1 MSTIFKSSL
10 ASRETN
16 HDANIIK
23 SRYPGIP
30 DLDMTLYHSM
40 RVSTG
45 HRGWNYS
52 TAVRDPRKTHY
63 QVSGVS
69 IAHWSIASSSSSPPS
84 SSSSSSSSAPS
95 CLIIGAC
102 PVPCKTEQYPF
113 SNNKYL
119 EKQTRTL
126 LTTLTQD
133 HHITA
138 YMSLMAECDD
148 ENGTTSSPFRPY
160 SKVDLPIVNPSAKF
174 YKLGIKDCNVTKD
187 EDILA
192 FVDQAIH
199 LLQSGERVYL
209 HCWGGHGRAGTVNCL
224 ILCRVY
230 GMSASDALDYC
241 QFIHDC
247 RASHIDVASP
257 QTLVQATQ
265 VRRICDYMIA
275 QEALIQEKAL
285 LQAERDALKQALEG
299 EAFIQAEQEAF
310 DREAFIQAEQAVTDR
325 ILSGHI
331 SVSRGLNEG
340 QRHASQESKVSDEE
354 DILVEIEYEEEFY
367 GDFDEYD
374 DDEYDEADKYDDLAD
389 EFENTVFI
397 SSGASS
403 GSISPYSQK
412 AVRAKV
418 RAYRN
423 DV

>member
-1 MSTIFKSSL
+1 MTTIFKSSPASNL
-10 ASRETN
+10 FSRETN
-16 HDANIIK
+16 HNANILT

-40 RVSTG
+40 RTATG
-45 HRGWNYS
+45 HRGWNFS

-69 IAHWSIASSSSSPPS
+69 IAHWSISDH
-84 SSSSSSSSAPS
+84 
-95 CLIIGAC
+95 LIVGAC
-102 PVPCKTEQYPF
+102 PVPDKTTQYPF
-113 SNNKYL
+113 SNTKYL
-119 EKQTRTL
+119 ERETRSL
-126 LTTLTQD
+126 LTILTRD
-133 HHITA
+133 HHITT

-148 ENGTTSSPFRPY
+148 ENGTSSSPFRSY
-160 SKVDLPIVNPSAKF
+160 SKLDLPTINPTAKF
-174 YKLGIKDCNVTKD
+174 FKLGIKDCNVTKD
-187 EDILA
+187 EDILT

-265 VRRICDYMIA
+265 VRRICDYIVA
-275 QEALIQEKAL
+275 QEALAQEEQQAL
-285 LQAERDALKQALEG
+285 LR
-299 EAFIQAEQEAF
+299 AEQEQA
-310 DREAFIQAEQAVTDR
+310 DLIRAEQAVTDR

-331 SVSRGLNEG
+331 SVSRGDEYIP
-340 QRHASQESKVSDEE
+340 SKATDDVF
-354 DILVEIEYEEEFY
+354 VEIEYEEEFY
-367 GDFDEYD
+367 DAF
-374 DDEYDEADKYDDLAD
+374 DEYDEADKYDDLAD

-423 DV
+423 DI

>member
-1 MSTIFKSSL
+1 MSTFFKSSL
-10 ASRETN
+10 TSTSPVASPTDLSAVSQ
-16 HDANIIK
+16 DANILT

-40 RVSTG
+40 RASTG

-63 QVSGVS
+63 QVSGVP
-69 IAHWSIASSSSSPPS
+69 IAHWSVPNH
-84 SSSSSSSSAPS
+84 
-95 CLIIGAC
+95 LIVGAC
-102 PVPCKTEQYPF
+102 PVPRKTEQFPF
-113 SNNKYL
+113 SNGKYL
-119 EKQTRTL
+119 ETQTRSL
-126 LTTLTQD
+126 LTTLTRE
-133 HHITA
+133 HHVTA

-160 SKVDLPIVNPSAKF
+160 SKVDLPIVNPDAKF

-192 FVDQAIH
+192 FVDQAIT

-257 QTLVQATQ
+257 QTLIQATQ

-275 QEALIQEKAL
+275 QEALIQAEKAL
-285 LQAERDALKQALEG
+285 EQALIRAEQQALE
-299 EAFIQAEQEAF
+299 QQVL
-310 DREAFIQAEQAVTDR
+310 IQAEQAVSDR

-331 SVSRGLNEG
+331 SVTRGSLSFNEG
-340 QRHASQESKVSDEE
+340 QESASQEFKVSDEE
-354 DILVEIEYEEEFY
+354 DILVEIEYQEEFY
-367 GDFDEYD
+367 DTFDECD
-374 DDEYDEADKYDDLAD
+374 DQYDEYDEADKYDDLAD

-403 GSISPYSQK
+403 GAISPYSQK

>member
-1 MSTIFKSSL
+1 MNFFKIFEQSLLDYKHIFNFVITVMTTIFKSSL

-16 HDANIIK
+16 HDAKILT

-40 RVSTG
+40 RTSTG
-45 HRGWNYS
+45 HRGWNFS

-69 IAHWSIASSSSSPPS
+69 IAHWSISDH
-84 SSSSSSSSAPS
+84 
-95 CLIIGAC
+95 LIVGAC
-102 PVPCKTEQYPF
+102 PVLEKTKQYPY

-119 EKQTRTL
+119 EKETRTL
-126 LTTLTQD
+126 LTTLTRN
-133 HHITA
+133 HNITA

-160 SKVDLPIVNPSAKF
+160 SKVDLPVVNPDAKF
-174 YKLGIKDCNVTKD
+174 YKLAINDCNVTKD

-275 QEALIQEKAL
+275 QESLEQEQQAL
-285 LQAERDALKQALEG
+285 LR
-299 EAFIQAEQEAF
+299 
-310 DREAFIQAEQAVTDR
+310 AEQAVTDR

-331 SVSRGLNEG
+331 SVTRGDECT
-340 QRHASQESKVSDEE
+340 ASQVTD
-354 DILVEIEYEEEFY
+354 DVFVEIEYDEEEFN
-367 GDFDEYD
+367 DAFDEYN
-374 DDEYDEADKYDDLAD
+374 EADKYDDLAD
-389 EFENTVFI
+389 KFEKTVFI

-403 GSISPYSQK
+403 ASSSPYSQK

-423 DV
+423 DI

>member
-1 MSTIFKSSL
+1 MTTIFKSSL
-10 ASRETN
+10 ASDLFSRETS
-16 HDANIIK
+16 HDANILT

-30 DLDMTLYHSM
+30 DLDMTLYYSM
-40 RVSTG
+40 RSATG

-63 QVSGVS
+63 QVPGVS
-69 IAHWSIASSSSSPPS
+69 IAHWSIPSSLSSSS
-84 SSSSSSSSAPS
+84 
-95 CLIIGAC
+95 CLIVGAC
-102 PVPCKTEQYPF
+102 PVPQKNTPF
-113 SNNKYL
+113 PYSNNKYL
-119 EKQTRTL
+119 ETHTRTV
-126 LTTLTQD
+126 LTTLTRD

-138 YMSLMAECDD
+138 YMSLMAECD
-148 ENGTTSSPFRPY
+148 ENGTTSSPYRPY
-160 SKVDLPIVNPSAKF
+160 SKLDLPLVNPQAQF
-174 YKLGIKDCNVTKD
+174 YKLDIKDCNVTKD
-187 EDILA
+187 EDLLA

-230 GMSASDALDYC
+230 GMSATDALDYC

-275 QEALIQEKAL
+275 QEALEQEKAL
-285 LQAERDALKQALEG
+285 LQAERDALKQQAEREALE
-299 EAFIQAEQEAF
+299 
-310 DREAFIQAEQAVTDR
+310 REALIQAEQAVTDR

-331 SVSRGLNEG
+331 SVSRGTSNLNK
-340 QRHASQESKVSDEE
+340 QASNEYTS
-354 DILVEIEYEEEFY
+354 IEIEYEEEFY

-374 DDEYDEADKYDDLAD
+374 EYDKYDDLAD

>member
-1 MSTIFKSSL
+1 MTTIFKSSL
-10 ASRETN
+10 ASDLFSRETSQ
-16 HDANIIK
+16 DANILT

-40 RVSTG
+40 RFATG

-63 QVSGVS
+63 QVPGVS
-69 IAHWSIASSSSSPPS
+69 IAHWSIPNH
-84 SSSSSSSSAPS
+84 
-95 CLIIGAC
+95 LIVGAC
-102 PVPCKTEQYPF
+102 PVPQKNTPF
-113 SNNKYL
+113 PYSNNKYL
-119 EKQTRTL
+119 ETQTRTA
-126 LTTLTQD
+126 LTTLTRD
-133 HHITA
+133 HRITA
-138 YMSLMAECDD
+138 YMSLMAECD
-148 ENGTTSSPFRPY
+148 ENGTTSSPYRPY
-160 SKVDLPIVNPSAKF
+160 SKLDLPVVNPHAQF
-174 YKLGIKDCNVTKD
+174 YKLDIKDCNVTKD
-187 EDILA
+187 EDLLA

-230 GMSASDALDYC
+230 GMSASDTLDYC

-275 QEALIQEKAL
+275 QEALAQEKAL
-285 LQAERDALKQALEG
+285 LQAERDALKQEVEQAALE
-299 EAFIQAEQEAF
+299 QAALL
-310 DREAFIQAEQAVTDR
+310 QAEQAVTDR

-331 SVSRGLNEG
+331 SVSRGTSNINEG
-340 QRHASQESKVSDEE
+340 HRSFAASNQYTS
-354 DILVEIEYEEEFY
+354 IEIEYEEEFY
-367 GDFDEYD
+367 DDFDEYD
-374 DDEYDEADKYDDLAD
+374 EPDKYDDLAD

-403 GSISPYSQK
+403 ASSSPYSQK

>member
-1 MSTIFKSSL
+1 MTTIFKSSL

-16 HDANIIK
+16 HDANILT

-40 RVSTG
+40 RSATG

-52 TAVRDPRKTHY
+52 TSVRDPRKTHY
-63 QVSGVS
+63 QVPGVS
-69 IAHWSIASSSSSPPS
+69 IAHWSIPGS
-84 SSSSSSSSAPS
+84 
-95 CLIIGAC
+95 LIVGAC
-102 PVPCKTEQYPF
+102 PVPQKNTPF
-113 SNNKYL
+113 PYSNNKYL
-119 EKQTRTL
+119 ETQTRTV
-126 LTTLTQD
+126 LTTLTRD
-133 HHITA
+133 HQITA
-138 YMSLMAECDD
+138 YMSLMAECD
-148 ENGTTSSPFRPY
+148 ENGTTSSPYRPY
-160 SKVDLPIVNPSAKF
+160 SKLDLPVVNPQAQF
-174 YKLGIKDCNVTKD
+174 YKLDIKDCNVTKD
-187 EDILA
+187 EDLLA

-275 QEALIQEKAL
+275 QEALAQEKAL
-285 LQAERDALKQALEG
+285 LQAEQEALE
-299 EAFIQAEQEAF
+299 QAALL
-310 DREAFIQAEQAVTDR
+310 QAEQAVTDR

-331 SVSRGLNEG
+331 SVSRGTNLNEG
-340 QRHASQESKVSDEE
+340 QRSLTGSNQYAS
-354 DILVEIEYEEEFY
+354 IEIEYEEF
-367 GDFDEYD
+367 YD
-374 DDEYDEADKYDDLAD
+374 DFDEYDEADKYDDLAD

-403 GSISPYSQK
+403 ASSSPYSQK

>member
-1 MSTIFKSSL
+1 MTTIFKSSL

-16 HDANIIK
+16 HDAKILT

-40 RVSTG
+40 RSATG
-45 HRGWNYS
+45 HRGWNFS

-63 QVSGVS
+63 QVPGVS
-69 IAHWSIASSSSSPPS
+69 IAHWSVPNH
-84 SSSSSSSSAPS
+84 
-95 CLIIGAC
+95 LIVGAC
-102 PVPCKTEQYPF
+102 PVPQKNTPF
-113 SNNKYL
+113 PYSNNKYL
-119 EKQTRTL
+119 ETHTRTV
-126 LTTLTQD
+126 LTTLTRD

-148 ENGTTSSPFRPY
+148 ENGTTSSPYRPY
-160 SKVDLPIVNPSAKF
+160 SKLDLPIVNPGAKF

-192 FVDQAIH
+192 FVDQAIY

-275 QEALIQEKAL
+275 QEALAQEKAL
-285 LQAERDALKQALEG
+285 LQAEQEAKREAL
-299 EAFIQAEQEAF
+299 EQEAF
-310 DREAFIQAEQAVTDR
+310 ELAEREALIQAEKAVTDR

-331 SVSRGLNEG
+331 SVSRGTNNLNEC
-340 QRHASQESKVSDEE
+340 QRSLAGSNQYTS
-354 DILVEIEYEEEFY
+354 IEIEYEEEFY
-367 GDFDEYD
+367 DDF
-374 DDEYDEADKYDDLAD
+374 DEYDEADKYDDLAD

-403 GSISPYSQK
+403 ASSSPYSQK

>member
-1 MSTIFKSSL
+1 MSTSL
-10 ASRETN
+10 NLSQ
-16 HDANIIK
+16 NILT

-30 DLDMTLYHSM
+30 NLDMTLYHLM
-40 RVSTG
+40 RTSTG

-63 QVSGVS
+63 QVSDVS
-69 IAHWSIASSSSSPPS
+69 IAHWSIFNH
-84 SSSSSSSSAPS
+84 
-95 CLIIGAC
+95 LIVGAC
-102 PVPCKTEQYPF
+102 PVPDKTTQYPF
-113 SNNKYL
+113 SNTKYL
-119 EKQTRTL
+119 ERETRTL
-126 LTTLTQD
+126 LTTLTRN
-133 HHITA
+133 HNITA

-160 SKVDLPIVNPSAKF
+160 SKVDLPVVNPDAKF

-192 FVDQAIH
+192 FADQAIH

-275 QEALIQEKAL
+275 QEALEQEAL
-285 LQAERDALKQALEG
+285 LR
-299 EAFIQAEQEAF
+299 AEQEQQALL
-310 DREAFIQAEQAVTDR
+310 RAEQAVTDR

-331 SVSRGLNEG
+331 SVTRGDEYT
-340 QRHASQESKVSDEE
+340 ASQVTDNVF
-354 DILVEIEYEEEFY
+354 VEIEYEEEFY
-367 GDFDEYD
+367 DTF
-374 DDEYDEADKYDDLAD
+374 DEYDEADKYDDLAD
-389 EFENTVFI
+389 EFENTIFI

-403 GSISPYSQK
+403 ASSSPYSQK

-423 DV
+423 DI

>member
-16 HDANIIK
+16 HGANIIK

-40 RVSTG
+40 RAATG

-63 QVSGVS
+63 QVPGVS
-69 IAHWSIASSSSSPPS
+69 IAHWSIPS
-84 SSSSSSSSAPS
+84 H
-95 CLIIGAC
+95 LIVGAC
-102 PVPCKTEQYPF
+102 PVPQKNTPF
-113 SNNKYL
+113 PYSNNKYL
-119 EKQTRTL
+119 ETHTRTI
-126 LTTLTQD
+126 LTTLTRD
-133 HHITA
+133 HQVSS

-160 SKVDLPIVNPSAKF
+160 SKLDLPIVNPGAKF

-265 VRRICDYMIA
+265 VRRICDYMVA
-275 QEALIQEKAL
+275 QEALIQAE
-285 LQAERDALKQALEG
+285 QA
-299 EAFIQAEQEAF
+299 AFIQAEQEALIQEQAAA
-310 DREAFIQAEQAVTDR
+310 RLALIQAEQAVTDR

-331 SVSRGLNEG
+331 SVTRGSLSFNEG
-340 QRHASQESKVSDEE
+340 QEDASQESKVSDEE

-367 GDFDEYD
+367 DAFDECD
-374 DDEYDEADKYDDLAD
+374 DQYDEYDEADKYDDLAD

-403 GSISPYSQK
+403 RAISPYSQK

>member
-1 MSTIFKSSL
+1 
-10 ASRETN
+10 
-16 HDANIIK
+16 
-23 SRYPGIP
+23 
-30 DLDMTLYHSM
+30 
-40 RVSTG
+40 
-45 HRGWNYS
+45 
-52 TAVRDPRKTHY
+52 
-63 QVSGVS
+63 
-69 IAHWSIASSSSSPPS
+69 
-84 SSSSSSSSAPS
+84 
-95 CLIIGAC
+95 
-102 PVPCKTEQYPF
+102 
-113 SNNKYL
+113 
-119 EKQTRTL
+119 
-126 LTTLTQD
+126 
-133 HHITA
+133 
-138 YMSLMAECDD
+138 MSLMAECDD

-160 SKVDLPIVNPSAKF
+160 SKVDLPVVNPDAKF
-174 YKLGIKDCNVTKD
+174 YKLAINDCNVTKD

-275 QEALIQEKAL
+275 QEALEQEKAL
-285 LQAERDALKQALEG
+285 LQAEREALERDAL
-299 EAFIQAEQEAF
+299 
-310 DREAFIQAEQAVTDR
+310 IQAEQAVTDR

-331 SVSRGLNEG
+331 SVSRGTSNLNK
-340 QRHASQESKVSDEE
+340 QASNEYTS
-354 DILVEIEYEEEFY
+354 IEIEYEEEFY
-367 GDFDEYD
+367 DDFDEF
-374 DDEYDEADKYDDLAD
+374 DEYDEADKYDDLAD

-403 GSISPYSQK
+403 ASISPYSQK